1 MTRVVFK
8 RIVKCVVAVSVCV
21 AVVFTAA
28 LLLLDGNMRRILT
41 DYATVSAAA
50 KVNLIL
56 NDSVCEFL
64 EEKGIDYADLA
75 AVTYK
80 ESEVSSVNINTIAIN
95 NLKSG
100 IVSLIQKRIGES
112 ESVKLNI
119 PVGTVIGN
127 EFTVNRG
134 PDIKADMKMSGYA
147 KSELLSDFSS
157 AGINQTLHRII
168 LKVSVNVYLVMPWYR
183 ASSSVEAE
191 FILAETLIVGKVPD
205 AYTVVI
211 ETAEE
216 GELSGIVNDYGAQ
229 NFIG

>member
-8 RIVKCVVAVSVCV
+8 RIIKCIVSISVCV
-21 AVVFTAA
+21 AIVFTAV
-28 LLLLDGNMRRILT
+28 LLFLDGNMRRILT

-56 NDSVCEFL
+56 SDTVCEFL
-64 EEKGIDYADLA
+64 EEKGIKYADLA

-95 NLKSG
+95 KLKSG
-100 IVSLIQKRIGES
+100 VVSLIQKRIGES

-134 PDIKADMKMSGYA
+134 PDIKADIKMSGYA
-147 KSELLSDFSS
+147 KSELLSDFAS

-216 GELSGIVNDYGAQ
+216 GELGGIVNDYGAQ